1 MKKELIQE
9 SAKMQKLAGII
20 TEGEY
25 KTIIKEG
32 QGYQNMDDDWFEDEE
47 QSEDPLDEMA
57 RTAGTGGAFIITPE
71 GEDVLKQV
79 KTTREIPEGL
89 RPNLVAILIFL
100 YKAKKE
106 GRRAQKID
114 FAKQKGVPQPAVNAL
129 FNKLLEKGLV
139 SVEGYEPKKP
149 TSSGT
154 KTDTSLINLDDLE
167 LDEVLDN
174 ILGVK

>member
-20 TEGEY
+20 TESEY
-25 KTIIKEG
+25 KQITKEE
-32 QGYQNMDDDWFEDEE
+32 QGYEDMEGGLEDEE
-47 QSEDPLDEMA
+47 LPEDPLDEMA

-114 FAKQKGVPQPAVNAL
+114 FAKQRGVPQPAVNPL

-139 SVEGYEPKKP
+139 SMEGYEPKKP